1 MFADGN
7 KVHTLSSITY
17 YFIVLR
23 EIVRIVLMLAPLNGL
38 SVNFADVQNS
48 YINAKPK

>member
-38 SVNFADVQNS
+38 GVNFADVQNS